1 MLQEA
6 IKNLPEDEAKYHM
19 KRCVDSGLWVPEA
32 NKSTYDDGDEK
43 DTSTATS
50 EEIYEEVPAT
60 SSNPKI
66 PVAIIED
73 VD

>member
-6 IKNLPEDEAKYHM
+6 ITKLPEDEAKYHM

-32 NKSTYDDGDEK
+32 NADKNSGDKSEDD
-43 DTSTATS
+43 
-50 EEIYEEVPAT
+50 EIYEEAIDST
-60 SSNPKI
+60 ENPKESL
-66 PVAIIED
+66 ASD

>member
-1 MLQEA
+1 
-6 IKNLPEDEAKYHM
+6 M

-32 NKSTYDDGDEK
+32 NKSSDDDGVDENES
-43 DTSTATS
+43 STAGAN

-60 SSNPKI
+60 SSTTKT
-66 PVAIIED
+66 PVATIED